1 MLTQDNFTK
10 ENIIELLEEKDQ
22 NRVQQL
28 YDDAFRTKIDNVG
41 NKVYLR
47 GLVEITNICRKN
59 CLYCGI
65 RRDNPSNDRY
75 EIDIEDVIPAAR
87 FAYEQGYGS
96 MVIQG
101 GERHDKK
108 FRDKITSILKE
119 VRKISSESPLGVTL
133 SLGEQPFDVYKEWF
147 EAGAHRYLLRIES
160 STQELFEKIHPVD
173 ESHSF
178 QTRLTA
184 LKDLRRAGYQVG
196 TGVMIGLPFQ
206 TLEHLADD
214 LLFFKSF
221 DIDMC
226 GMGPYLEHS
235 QTPLYQYK
243 DLLIPKEERLELSL
257 KMVAI
262 LRLMMPKINI
272 AATTA
277 MQSIDPAG
285 REKAILAG
293 ANVIMPNLTLTE
305 VRGDYSIYENK
316 PGVGEDA
323 SITSSS
329 LERMLQNAG
338 IPIGYNEWG
347 DSLHFKDRK

>member
-1 MLTQDNFTK
+1 MKYNFTK

-119 VRKISSESPLGVTL
+119 VRKISSESPLGITL
-133 SLGEQPFDVYKEWF
+133 SLGEQPFDVYQEWF

-184 LKDLRRAGYQVG
+184 LEELRRAGYQVG

-206 TLEHLADD
+206 TLGHLADD

>member
-1 MLTQDNFTK
+1 MKYNFTK
-10 ENIIELLEEKDQ
+10 ENIIELLGEKDQ

-28 YDDAFRTKIDNVG
+28 YEDAFRTKIDNVG

-119 VRKISSESPLGVTL
+119 VRKISSESPLGITL
-133 SLGEQPFDVYKEWF
+133 SLGEQPYEVYKEWF

-184 LKDLRRAGYQVG
+184 LEDLRRAGYQVG

-206 TLEHLADD
+206 TLGHLADD
-214 LLFFKSF
+214 LLFFKNF

>member
-1 MLTQDNFTK
+1 MKYNFTK
-10 ENIIELLEEKDQ
+10 ENIIELLDEKDP

-28 YDDAFRTKIDNVG
+28 YDDAFRTKIDNLG

-119 VRKISSESPLGVTL
+119 VRKISSESPLGITL
-133 SLGEQPFDVYKEWF
+133 SLGEQPYEVYKEWF

-184 LKDLRRAGYQVG
+184 LEDLRRAGYQVG

-206 TLEHLADD
+206 TLGHLADD
-214 LLFFKSF
+214 LLFFKNF

>member
-1 MLTQDNFTK
+1 MKYNFTK
-10 ENIIELLEEKDQ
+10 ENIIKLLDEKDQ

-119 VRKISSESPLGVTL
+119 VRKISSESPLGITL
-133 SLGEQPFDVYKEWF
+133 SLGEQPFDVYQEWF

-206 TLEHLADD
+206 TLGHLADD

>member
-1 MLTQDNFTK
+1 MKYNFTK
-10 ENIIELLEEKDQ
+10 ENIIELLDEKDP

-119 VRKISSESPLGVTL
+119 VRKISSESPLGITL
-133 SLGEQPFDVYKEWF
+133 SLGEQPYEVYKEWF

-206 TLEHLADD
+206 TLGHLADD
-214 LLFFKSF
+214 LLFFKNF

>member
-1 MLTQDNFTK
+1 MKYNFTK
-10 ENIIELLEEKDQ
+10 ENIIKLLEEKDQ

-119 VRKISSESPLGVTL
+119 VRKISSESPLGITL
-133 SLGEQPFDVYKEWF
+133 SLGEQPFDVYQEWF

-184 LKDLRRAGYQVG
+184 LEDLRRAGYQVG

-206 TLEHLADD
+206 TLGHLADD
-214 LLFFKSF
+214 LLFFKNF

>member
-1 MLTQDNFTK
+1 MKYNFTK
-10 ENIIELLEEKDQ
+10 ENIIELLEEKDP

-119 VRKISSESPLGVTL
+119 VRKISSESPLGITL
-133 SLGEQPFDVYKEWF
+133 SLGEQPYEVYKEWF

-173 ESHSF
+173 DSHSF

-184 LKDLRRAGYQVG
+184 LEDLRRAGFQVG

-206 TLEHLADD
+206 TLGHLADD

>member
-1 MLTQDNFTK
+1 MKYNITK

-28 YDDAFRTKIDNVG
+28 YDDAFKTKIDNVG

-119 VRKISSESPLGVTL
+119 VRKISSESPLGITL
-133 SLGEQPFDVYKEWF
+133 SLGEQPFDVYQEWF

-184 LKDLRRAGYQVG
+184 LEDLRRAGYQVG

-206 TLEHLADD
+206 TLGHLADD

>member
-1 MLTQDNFTK
+1 MKYNFTK
-10 ENIIELLEEKDQ
+10 ENIIKLLEENDQ

-119 VRKISSESPLGVTL
+119 VRKISSESPLGITL
-133 SLGEQPFDVYKEWF
+133 SLGEQPFDVYQEWF

-184 LKDLRRAGYQVG
+184 LEDLRRAGYQVG

-206 TLEHLADD
+206 TLGHLADD

>member
-1 MLTQDNFTK
+1 MKYNFTK

-28 YDDAFRTKIDNVG
+28 YEDAFRTKIDNVG

-119 VRKISSESPLGVTL
+119 VRKISSESPLGITL
-133 SLGEQPFDVYKEWF
+133 SLGEQPFDVYQEWF

-206 TLEHLADD
+206 TLGHLADD
-214 LLFFKSF
+214 LLFFKNF

-243 DLLIPKEERLELSL
+243 DLLISKEERFELSL

>member
-1 MLTQDNFTK
+1 MKYNFTK

-119 VRKISSESPLGVTL
+119 VRKISSESPLGITL
-133 SLGEQPFDVYKEWF
+133 SLGEQPFDVYQEWF

-206 TLEHLADD
+206 TLGHLADD
-214 LLFFKSF
+214 LLFFKNF

-243 DLLIPKEERLELSL
+243 DLLIPKEERLQLSL

>member
-1 MLTQDNFTK
+1 MKYNFTK

-28 YDDAFRTKIDNVG
+28 CDDALRTKIDNVG

-119 VRKISSESPLGVTL
+119 VRKISSESPLGITL
-133 SLGEQPFDVYKEWF
+133 SLGEQPFDVYQEWF

>member
-1 MLTQDNFTK
+1 MKYNFTK
-10 ENIIELLEEKDQ
+10 ENIIKLLEEKDQ
-22 NRVQQL
+22 SRVQQL

-75 EIDIEDVIPAAR
+75 EIDIEDVISAAR

-119 VRKISSESPLGVTL
+119 VRKISSESPLGITL
-133 SLGEQPFDVYKEWF
+133 SLGEQPFDVYQEWF

-184 LKDLRRAGYQVG
+184 LEDLRRAGYQVG

-206 TLEHLADD
+206 TLGHLADD
-214 LLFFKSF
+214 LLFFKNF

-243 DLLIPKEERLELSL
+243 DLLIPKEERLEMSL

-277 MQSIDPAG
+277 MQSIDLAG

>member
-1 MLTQDNFTK
+1 MKYNFTK
-10 ENIIELLEEKDQ
+10 ENIIELLEEKNQ

-75 EIDIEDVIPAAR
+75 EIDIEDVIPAAK

-119 VRKISSESPLGVTL
+119 VRKISSESPLGITL
-133 SLGEQPFDVYKEWF
+133 SLGEQPFDVYQEWF

-184 LKDLRRAGYQVG
+184 LEDLRRAGYQVG

-206 TLEHLADD
+206 TLGHLADD
-214 LLFFKSF
+214 LLFFNSF

-243 DLLIPKEERLELSL
+243 DLLIPKEERLQLSL

>member
-1 MLTQDNFTK
+1 MKYNFTK

-119 VRKISSESPLGVTL
+119 VRKISSESPLGITL
-133 SLGEQPFDVYKEWF
+133 SLGEQPFDVYQEWF

-184 LKDLRRAGYQVG
+184 LEDLRRAGYQVG

-214 LLFFKSF
+214 LLFFKNF

>member
-1 MLTQDNFTK
+1 MKYNFTK

-41 NKVYLR
+41 NKEYLR

-119 VRKISSESPLGVTL
+119 VRKISSESPLGITL
-133 SLGEQPFDVYKEWF
+133 SLGEQPFDVYQEWF

-206 TLEHLADD
+206 TLGHLADD

>member
-1 MLTQDNFTK
+1 MKYNFKK
-10 ENIIELLEEKDQ
+10 ENIIELLGEKDQ

-28 YDDAFRTKIDNVG
+28 YEDAFRTKIDNVG

-119 VRKISSESPLGVTL
+119 VRKISSESPLGITL
-133 SLGEQPFDVYKEWF
+133 SLGEQPFDVYQEWF

-206 TLEHLADD
+206 TLGHLADD
-214 LLFFKSF
+214 LLFFKDF

>member
-1 MLTQDNFTK
+1 MKYNFTK
-10 ENIIELLEEKDQ
+10 ENIIELLEEKNQ

-119 VRKISSESPLGVTL
+119 VRKISSESPLGITL
-133 SLGEQPFDVYKEWF
+133 SLGEQPFDVYQEWF

-206 TLEHLADD
+206 TLGHLADD
-214 LLFFKSF
+214 LLFFKNF

>member
-1 MLTQDNFTK
+1 MKYNFTK
-10 ENIIELLEEKDQ
+10 ENIIKLLEGKDP

-119 VRKISSESPLGVTL
+119 VRKISSESPLGITL
-133 SLGEQPFDVYKEWF
+133 SLGEQPFDVYQEWF

-206 TLEHLADD
+206 TLGHLADD

-243 DLLIPKEERLELSL
+243 ELLIPKEERLELSL

>member
-1 MLTQDNFTK
+1 MKYNFTK
-10 ENIIELLEEKDQ
+10 ENIIELLDEKDQ

-119 VRKISSESPLGVTL
+119 VRKISSESPLGITL
-133 SLGEQPFDVYKEWF
+133 SLGEQPYEVYKEWF

-206 TLEHLADD
+206 TLGHLADD

>member
-1 MLTQDNFTK
+1 MKYNFTK
-10 ENIIELLEEKDQ
+10 ENIIKLLEEKDQ

-119 VRKISSESPLGVTL
+119 VRKISSESPLGITL
-133 SLGEQPFDVYKEWF
+133 SLGEQPFDVYQEWF

-184 LKDLRRAGYQVG
+184 LEDLRRAGYQVG

-206 TLEHLADD
+206 TLGHLADD

>member
-1 MLTQDNFTK
+1 MKYNFTK
-10 ENIIELLEEKDQ
+10 ENIIELLGEKDQ
-22 NRVQQL
+22 SRVQQL

-119 VRKISSESPLGVTL
+119 VRKISSESLLGITL
-133 SLGEQPFDVYKEWF
+133 SLGEQPFDVYQEWF

-184 LKDLRRAGYQVG
+184 LEDLRRAGYQVG

-206 TLEHLADD
+206 TLGHLADD
-214 LLFFKSF
+214 LLFFKNF

>member
-1 MLTQDNFTK
+1 MKYNFTK

-87 FAYEQGYGS
+87 FAYEQGYAS

-119 VRKISSESPLGVTL
+119 VRKISSESPLGITL
-133 SLGEQPFDVYKEWF
+133 SLGEQPFDVYQEWF

-184 LKDLRRAGYQVG
+184 LEDLRRAGYQVG

-206 TLEHLADD
+206 TLGHLADD
-214 LLFFKSF
+214 LLFFKNF

-243 DLLIPKEERLELSL
+243 DLLISKEERLELSL

>member
-1 MLTQDNFTK
+1 MKYNFTK

-65 RRDNPSNDRY
+65 RRDNLSNDRY
-75 EIDIEDVIPAAR
+75 EIYIEDVIPAAR

-119 VRKISSESPLGVTL
+119 VRKISSESPLGITL
-133 SLGEQPFDVYKEWF
+133 SLGEQPFDVYQEWF

-184 LKDLRRAGYQVG
+184 LEDLRRAGYQVG

-206 TLEHLADD
+206 TLGNLADD
-214 LLFFKSF
+214 LLFFKNF

>member
-1 MLTQDNFTK
+1 MKYNFTK

-28 YDDAFRTKIDNVG
+28 YEDAFRTKIDNVG

-119 VRKISSESPLGVTL
+119 VRKISSESPLGITL
-133 SLGEQPFDVYKEWF
+133 SLGEQPFDVYQEWF

-184 LKDLRRAGYQVG
+184 LEDLRRAGYQVG

-206 TLEHLADD
+206 TLGHLADD
-214 LLFFKSF
+214 LLFFKNF

-243 DLLIPKEERLELSL
+243 DILIPKEERLELSL

>member
-1 MLTQDNFTK
+1 MKYNFTK
-10 ENIIELLEEKDQ
+10 ENIVELLGEKDP

-119 VRKISSESPLGVTL
+119 VRKISSESPLGITL
-133 SLGEQPFDVYKEWF
+133 SLGEQPFDVYQEWF

-184 LKDLRRAGYQVG
+184 LEDLRRAGYQVG

-206 TLEHLADD
+206 TLGHLADD

-243 DLLIPKEERLELSL
+243 DLLIPKEERLQLSL

>member
-1 MLTQDNFTK
+1 MKYNFTK
-10 ENIIELLEEKDQ
+10 ENIIKLLEEKDQ

-47 GLVEITNICRKN
+47 GLVEITNICRKD

-119 VRKISSESPLGVTL
+119 VRKISSESPLGITL
-133 SLGEQPFDVYKEWF
+133 SLGEQPFDVYQEWF

-206 TLEHLADD
+206 TLGHLADD

>member
-1 MLTQDNFTK
+1 MKYNFTK
-10 ENIIELLEEKDQ
+10 ENIIELLGEKDQ

-119 VRKISSESPLGVTL
+119 VRKISSESPLGITL
-133 SLGEQPFDVYKEWF
+133 SLGEQPYEVYKEWF

-178 QTRLTA
+178 KTRLTA
-184 LKDLRRAGYQVG
+184 LEDLRRAGYQVG

-206 TLEHLADD
+206 TLGHLADD

>member
-1 MLTQDNFTK
+1 MKYNFTK
-10 ENIIELLEEKDQ
+10 ENIVELLGEKDP

-119 VRKISSESPLGVTL
+119 VRKISSESPLGITL
-133 SLGEQPFDVYKEWF
+133 SLGEQPFDVYQEWF

-206 TLEHLADD
+206 ILGHLADD

-243 DLLIPKEERLELSL
+243 DLLIPKEERLQLSL

>member
-1 MLTQDNFTK
+1 MKYNFTK
-10 ENIIELLEEKDQ
+10 ENIIELLGEKDQ

-28 YDDAFRTKIDNVG
+28 YDDAFRTRIENVG

-119 VRKISSESPLGVTL
+119 VRKISSESPLGITL
-133 SLGEQPFDVYKEWF
+133 SLGEQPFDVYQEWF

-206 TLEHLADD
+206 TLGHLADD
-214 LLFFKSF
+214 LLFFKNF

>member
-1 MLTQDNFTK
+1 MKYNFTK
-10 ENIIELLEEKDQ
+10 ENIIKLLEEKNQ

-119 VRKISSESPLGVTL
+119 VRKISSESPLGITL
-133 SLGEQPFDVYKEWF
+133 SLGEQPFDVYQEWF

-206 TLEHLADD
+206 TLEYLADD

>member
-1 MLTQDNFTK
+1 MKYNFTK

-119 VRKISSESPLGVTL
+119 VRKISSESPLGITL
-133 SLGEQPFDVYKEWF
+133 SLGEQPFDVYQEWF

-184 LKDLRRAGYQVG
+184 LEDLRRAGYQVG

-206 TLEHLADD
+206 TLGHLADD
-214 LLFFKSF
+214 LLFFKNF

>member
-1 MLTQDNFTK
+1 
-10 ENIIELLEEKDQ
+10 
-22 NRVQQL
+22 
-28 YDDAFRTKIDNVG
+28 
-41 NKVYLR
+41 
-47 GLVEITNICRKN
+47 
-59 CLYCGI
+59 
-65 RRDNPSNDRY
+65 
-75 EIDIEDVIPAAR
+75 
-87 FAYEQGYGS
+87 
-96 MVIQG
+96 
-101 GERHDKK
+101 
-108 FRDKITSILKE
+108 
-119 VRKISSESPLGVTL
+119 
-133 SLGEQPFDVYKEWF
+133 
-147 EAGAHRYLLRIES
+147 
-160 STQELFEKIHPVD
+160 
-173 ESHSF
+173 
-178 QTRLTA
+178 
-184 LKDLRRAGYQVG
+184 
-196 TGVMIGLPFQ
+196 MIGLPFQ

-285 REKAILAG
+285 REKAIWAG

-347 DSLHFKDRK
+347 D

>member
-1 MLTQDNFTK
+1 MKYNFTK

-28 YDDAFRTKIDNVG
+28 YEDAFRTKIDNVG

-75 EIDIEDVIPAAR
+75 EIDIEGVIPAAR

-119 VRKISSESPLGVTL
+119 VRKISSESPLGITL
-133 SLGEQPFDVYKEWF
+133 SLGEQPYEVYKEWF

-173 ESHSF
+173 EPHSF

-184 LKDLRRAGYQVG
+184 LEDLRRAGYQVG

-206 TLEHLADD
+206 TLGHLADD

>member
-1 MLTQDNFTK
+1 MKYNFTK
-10 ENIIELLEEKDQ
+10 ENIIELLEEKNQ

-119 VRKISSESPLGVTL
+119 VRKISSESPLGITL
-133 SLGEQPFDVYKEWF
+133 SLGEQPFDVYQEWF

-184 LKDLRRAGYQVG
+184 LEDLRRAGYQVG

-206 TLEHLADD
+206 TLGHLADD
-214 LLFFKSF
+214 LLFFKNF

>member
-1 MLTQDNFTK
+1 MKYNFTK

-65 RRDNPSNDRY
+65 RRDNSSNDRY
-75 EIDIEDVIPAAR
+75 EIDIEDVISAAR

-119 VRKISSESPLGVTL
+119 VRKISSESPLGITL
-133 SLGEQPFDVYKEWF
+133 SLGEQPFDVYQEWF

-206 TLEHLADD
+206 TLGHLADD
-214 LLFFKSF
+214 LLFFKDF

>member
-1 MLTQDNFTK
+1 MKYNFTK
-10 ENIIELLEEKDQ
+10 ENIIELLEERDQ

-28 YDDAFRTKIDNVG
+28 YDDAFKTKIDNVG

-119 VRKISSESPLGVTL
+119 VRKISSESPLGITL
-133 SLGEQPFDVYKEWF
+133 SLGEQPFDVYQEWF

-184 LKDLRRAGYQVG
+184 LEDLRRAGYQVG

-206 TLEHLADD
+206 TLGHLADD

>member
-1 MLTQDNFTK
+1 MKYNFTK
-10 ENIIELLEEKDQ
+10 ENIIKLLEEKDQ
-22 NRVQQL
+22 SRVQQL

-119 VRKISSESPLGVTL
+119 VRKISSESPLGITL
-133 SLGEQPFDVYKEWF
+133 SLGEQPFDVYQEWF

-206 TLEHLADD
+206 TLGHLADD
-214 LLFFKSF
+214 LLFFKNF

>member
-1 MLTQDNFTK
+1 MKYNFTK

-75 EIDIEDVIPAAR
+75 EIDIEGVISAAR

-119 VRKISSESPLGVTL
+119 VRKISSESPLGITL
-133 SLGEQPFDVYKEWF
+133 SLGEQPFDVYQEWF

-206 TLEHLADD
+206 TLGHLADD

-243 DLLIPKEERLELSL
+243 ELLIPKEERLELSL

>member
-1 MLTQDNFTK
+1 MKYNFTK

-28 YDDAFRTKIDNVG
+28 YEDAFRTKIDNVG

-119 VRKISSESPLGVTL
+119 VRKISSESPLGITL
-133 SLGEQPFDVYKEWF
+133 SLGEQPFDVYQEWF

-184 LKDLRRAGYQVG
+184 LEDLRRAGYQVG

-206 TLEHLADD
+206 TLGHLADD